1 MLCFAFIT
9 WFVLPISI
17 PLDGIHS
24 SNSWIQSLPLLEW
37 FLSPS
42 NGPISSSSY
51 NSTSFFLRR
60 TVIKQNKFMFYF
72 LYNGMG
78 GIIIWCKLKKCFV
91 LCSFIVFLKMIPT
104 LKKYFLSVG
113 IIFKT
118 IKLHKTKHFRPSVYR
133 SVTVFIPILWFWL
146 FCWFVTRFWNL
157 IFIGVDSCQNKF
169 SMSQQ
174 TGFHFVHVWTEPIIP
189 FLICKNVLR

>member
-1 MLCFAFIT
+1 
-9 WFVLPISI
+9 
-17 PLDGIHS
+17 
-24 SNSWIQSLPLLEW
+24 
-37 FLSPS
+37 
-42 NGPISSSSY
+42 
-51 NSTSFFLRR
+51 
-60 TVIKQNKFMFYF
+60 
-72 LYNGMG
+72 MG

-104 LKKYFLSVG
+104 LKKYFLRVG

-133 SVTVFIPILWFWL
+133 SVTVFITILWFWL

-189 FLICKNVLR
+189 FWYVKMYWGKMLISMVYTFTNEMQITFLKTVAGVILANGAICVQYNGRQYNYDTNI